1 MITITQKVNLTT
13 GSAGR
18 RRVSTDRPKPKPTPK
33 QRIPRIAKLMALAI
47 RFDRLLCEGTVS
59 SQSELAELAHVTQ
72 PRMTQIL
79 NLNHLAPDIQEELL
93 HLPPITSGKY
103 PIHEKMLRPIV
114 AEINWIRQRVMW
126 REMTDA
132 VPRPQV
138 D

>member
-13 GSAGR
+13 GTAGR
-18 RRVSTDRPKPKPTPK
+18 RRVSTGRAKPKPAPK
-33 QRIPRIAKLMALAI
+33 PRIPRIAKLMALAI
-47 RFDRLLCEGTVS
+47 RFDRLLREGTIS

-79 NLNHLAPDIQEELL
+79 NLNHLAPDIQEGLL
-93 HLPPITSGKY
+93 HLSPIKSGKD

-114 AEINWIRQRVMW
+114 AESNWQRQRAMW
-126 REMTDA
+126 RDLVGDLSSPNA
-132 VPRPQV
+132 